1 MANKPKFLKNLLTTA
16 SAFSVLAIGATE
28 AMGVDFV
35 TGGVAAANTTNGAN
49 IRSAAGAA
57 PQVPG
62 NGDTIYIGVAQPLI
76 LGGAGSPITVDLYGF
91 DTTLSFAAGA
101 TPFTLRNT
109 TDGSAAAPTN
119 TANGGVAVVLGG
131 QAAAARASISLT
143 AGANYTANQATT
155 DLVKSIDLNTN
166 TLTITGSDGVN
177 FTAKFTSTNGGAGI
191 VTVDSKNV
199 TFSDVQ
205 GAKGVAGFDATGGT
219 QVQTLNINDAK
230 SATLNTDLTLFQDL
244 VLGSTNNGNAANAVT
259 FTVNNGKDV
268 TVRDIT
274 STANNRDTLT
284 FVGGSKVDATGGNIG
299 ANANA
304 LATIN
309 IGTGVVEM
317 NANVT
322 AIFAQA
328 INFTGAGGEL
338 KLQGVNA
345 TITGNILNTSGADQT
360 GTLSVNGNKAI
371 LNGSIGANAAKG
383 NIAAVKF
390 YTDHELQLVDTNV
403 VIYAADISQGAAG
416 AANGKIGIQ
425 ADTATIAS
433 NLGGADRKLSLV
445 NLYSNKAAGAGGIF
459 TLADGK
465 GIYATEL
472 NLAAA
477 AFNNKLVLGQGT
489 TVDANVT
496 ATGNAANGIIQVNGD
511 SHITGAIGTGATPI
525 AGINFNAAKVLTV
538 DGAGVYLDGTNNA
551 ANALVFGANDGTLAL
566 TATGVTTLLI
576 TKAANGI
583 SMTNG
588 NGAISSAVTGGNTFT
603 INSPAIGT
611 IVANAGTALKLISVT
626 GGGNLALTGGDVNVQ
641 TIDMGGSTGSI
652 TLNKNGGN
660 YQIGTFANAANATL
674 ATNGG
679 VAVTLVAGTQVG
691 TAAAPIKEV
700 RFANAGD
707 SLSLADGVNIYAT
720 NGITTANGNA
730 GNLALIGDHIISGV
744 VGAANQRINNITI
757 TAGAA
762 GKITTFLN
770 DVNANGN
777 ITFGDA
783 NSAVKF
789 TGNVNVTNVVG
800 FAPNAGTVEF
810 VNPTGTPV
818 KYTGTIGAVTPV
830 GLVKI
835 SGGDV
840 EITGAVTS
848 NTGFAFDAN
857 SKGTLTLDTGDL
869 ANNNVTVGGN
879 KVNSIVVK
887 NAQNITGNIGTAA
900 NQLATI
906 KLDNGAA
913 QLFTV
918 RSANFFS
925 GISFAQNNLHNVA
938 LNAANVSVSS
948 IGDNANAANS
958 VTFLANG
965 AVGDTY
971 SKTVVVN
978 DGITA
983 TFNGALNS
991 SNGTT
996 LGSTANGLAIANF
1009 ADGAVINTT
1018 VDTLQAA
1025 AAAGKLGTVNFAG
1038 GAAINQA
1045 LGATQGLA
1053 AINFNG
1059 QNKVVQLGA
1068 NIKATTITL
1077 NQNTLSLTGNATV
1090 DGKIVAANSSFALAN
1105 NTLTVQN
1112 GATSVT
1118 GASTISTIFD
1128 GSDYGKIVVSGAG
1141 NKLDFTGANV
1151 TVNIHDSAA
1160 GVTASR
1166 GKTITI
1172 GSGISNGSFILPDA
1186 AVSKTVSELG
1196 PYVVWNYVPGS
1207 NGQFTSAVDLPN
1219 AFVNSLGLSVADANI
1234 LGDERNTGDAAAF
1247 ADRIAALDL
1256 AGDKVGGRKAVDQM
1270 NTIES
1275 SVDQLIQSVL
1285 AVNSTVA
1292 ARVADV
1298 TAPNLVGQVDL
1309 AENTGVAA
1317 GDNNAA
1323 SYGVWGTPFY
1333 SQATQSNKAK
1343 TPGYKST
1350 SYGVTVGFDT
1360 RANDTMTVGAA
1371 VSVVND
1377 TVKYKGSVASDKS
1390 KSNTYMFS
1398 VYGMQQLTDN
1408 WFLQGTASFGS
1419 SSVKNTAARL
1429 TKTATGKYDSMTY
1442 GGQLLAGYHVPFA
1455 DTVMLTPMG
1464 GLKYNKFNDTGY
1476 KETGADFNRTVSKKS
1491 VDKLEGVIGARAT
1504 FFTEM
1509 NGVTIIPGMHGF
1521 VNYDF
1526 LGKKPNVT
1534 ARIDGLNA
1542 NSLNTNIA
1550 KPERAMYNVGLSVK
1564 ATYNMMEYG
1573 AGYDAYFTKKY
1584 AAHQGSLK
1592 VRVNF

>member
-28 AMGVDFV
+28 AMGAPAARSSNANNYVLNTGANLQQANAPFV
-35 TGGVAAANTTNGAN
+35 SGSSLQLTGGHSGSVGAALTISAFDTGNNANTALVIDANTTLGSVVDTSANGNVLALTINAGQTLTLSGTSSNGNFIGGNAAAANTYTGLGNITFAGATGTFATQAGTGPFTLTTEFTNPNNGTLQINNQTTFTKAANAAKNALSVNTVAINAGGYMIVDPTGNNAVTVSGTTTLNDAGAKLHLRSNNAGGLATYTLNGGAIRAAGDGVNGILIIEANGQALTVAANAAETIGTAGGRLAQFKVTNSDSAIIVAPDLYAKALDLDSTGDITFNGAVDAGAGGSAKITGAVTDVIFNGTTTFGTAAAGNVAAAPGQFDFNNNATTVKVADTKTLTANLIGDATNGNTNGTLFFVGSGKLDGTTTRLALIRANAANGVATLSGAHIATDVQLGNATAKFLFKDGFDLTGSINNGAN
-49 IRSAAGAA
+49 
-57 PQVPG
+57 
-62 NGDTIYIGVAQPLI
+62 
-76 LGGAGSPITVDLYGF
+76 
-91 DTTLSFAAGA
+91 
-101 TPFTLRNT
+101 
-109 TDGSAAAPTN
+109 
-119 TANGGVAVVLGG
+119 
-131 QAAAARASISLT
+131 SI
-143 AGANYTANQATT
+143 
-155 DLVKSIDLNTN
+155 
-166 TLTITGSDGVN
+166 
-177 FTAKFTSTNGGAGI
+177 AGI
-191 VTVDSKNV
+191 VQ
-199 TFSDVQ
+199 FE
-205 GAKGVAGFDATGGT
+205 
-219 QVQTLNINDAK
+219 
-230 SATLNTDLTLFQDL
+230 
-244 VLGSTNNGNAANAVT
+244 GSGHV
-259 FTVNNGKDV
+259 
-268 TVRDIT
+268 
-274 STANNRDTLT
+274 S
-284 FVGGSKVDATGGNIG
+284 GNIG
-299 ANANA
+299 AN
-304 LATIN
+304 
-309 IGTGVVEM
+309 
-317 NANVT
+317 T
-322 AIFAQA
+322 A
-328 INFTGAGGEL
+328 
-338 KLQGVNA
+338 
-345 TITGNILNTSGADQT
+345 TGNILVSGGAGKVVKLD
-360 GTLSVNGNKAI
+360 GDVKA
-371 LNGSIGANAAKG
+371 AA
-383 NIAAVKF
+383 IVF
-390 YTDHELQLVDTNV
+390 DT
-403 VIYAADISQGAAG
+403 AAG
-416 AANGKIGIQ
+416 AEAQ
-425 ADTATIAS
+425 
-433 NLGGADRKLSLV
+433 LGG
-445 NLYSNKAAGAGGIF
+445 NLTGALTF
-459 TLADGK
+459 TTDGTLTL
-465 GIYATEL
+465 I
-472 NLAAA
+472 N
-477 AFNNKLVLGQGT
+477 
-489 TVDANVT
+489 DANHT
-496 ATGNAANGIIQVNGD
+496 
-511 SHITGAIGTGATPI
+511 ITGAVTTALANGGT
-525 AGINFNAAKVLTV
+525 IN
-538 DGAGVYLDGTNNA
+538 
-551 ANALVFGANDGTLAL
+551 ANALVSNNKAL
-566 TATGVTTLLI
+566 TV
-576 TKAANGI
+576 
-583 SMTNG
+583 
-588 NGAISSAVTGGNTFT
+588 NGAIGAAANQLTTISA
-603 INSPAIGT
+603 
-611 IVANAGTALKLISVT
+611 T
-626 GGGNLALTGGDVNVQ
+626 GGGNLVLTGGDAYVK
-641 TIDMGGSTGSI
+641 TIDMGNSAGNIVIGYNPAAPGAI
-652 TLNKNGGN
+652 N
-660 YQIGTFANAANATL
+660 YQVGTFANAANATL
-674 ATNGG
+674 VVGAGANAQKVNLLATANNPNQITVAKVQFLVNGD
-679 VAVTLVAGTQVG
+679 TLNFADGLNL
-691 TAAAPIKEV
+691 TAAQGVI
-700 RFANAGD
+700 ANAGVNANLIFD
-707 SLSLADGVNIYAT
+707 GAHVIDAQLGLGAGGVPISSITVTTADATKMTLLKKDVYAT
-720 NGITTANGNA
+720 ALTVDNNATVQLMGNVTAAVDGK
-730 GNLALIGDHIISGV
+730 
-744 VGAANQRINNITI
+744 AANQ
-757 TAGAA
+757 
-762 GKITTFLN
+762 
-770 DVNANGN
+770 
-777 ITFGDA
+777 
-783 NSAVKF
+783 
-789 TGNVNVTNVVG
+789 
-800 FAPNAGTVEF
+800 GTVEF
-810 VNPTGTPV
+810 VNTADTKLTGAIGGV
-818 KYTGTIGAVTPV
+818 KAVS
-830 GLVKI
+830 LVKI
-835 SGGDV
+835 SGGNV
-840 EITGAVTS
+840 EIAGAVTS
-848 NTGFAFDAN
+848 QNGYEFGAN